1 MLNLRQ
7 LTKEL
12 VENGWHR
19 GGPETRADDAVIK
32 AIDQRDGDLTHRK
45 KSLVDWLNRYK
56 VLMGVATDTRASIA
70 GQIIAFADER
80 EDKSL
85 HRDKNRIVSEF
96 DKLKDRIDKAAPR
109 NKTGKGRAVTS
120 LTSKALWCCYPNDV
134 PIFDRNAV
142 SALGVISRVCHLAP
156 GRNQSEYA
164 SFVDVWFRVYNEVE
178 SVIGP
183 EDMSDCP
190 YKVRALDRLLWYLG
204 QDGFY
209 DQSDDSSAA

>member
-1 MLNLRQ
+1 VLNLRQ

-12 VENGWHR
+12 VEKGWHR
-19 GGPETRADDAVIK
+19 GGPETGADDAVIK
-32 AIDQRDGDLTHRK
+32 AIDQRDRDIADRK

-56 VLMGVATDTRASIA
+56 ALMGVSTETRASIA

-80 EDKSL
+80 EEKSL
-85 HRDKNRIVSEF
+85 HRDKNKIVSEF
-96 DKLKDRIDKAAPR
+96 SKLKHRIDTVAPR

-120 LTSKALWCCYPNDV
+120 LTSKALWCCYPNDI

-142 SALGVISRVCHLAP
+142 SALGIISRVCHLAP
-156 GRNQSEYA
+156 IRDQSEYS
-164 SFVDVWFRVYNEVE
+164 SFVDVWLWIYNEVE

-183 EDMSDCP
+183 EDLSDCP

-209 DQSDDSSAA
+209 DQSDDSSAV

>member
-1 MLNLRQ
+1 M
-7 LTKEL
+7 
-12 VENGWHR
+12 VR
-19 GGPETRADDAVIK
+19 GVLETRADDAVIK
-32 AIDQRDGDLTHRK
+32 AIDQRDGDLADRK

-70 GQIIAFADER
+70 GQVIAFADER
-80 EDKSL
+80 EEKSL

-156 GRNQSEYA
+156 GRDQSEYA
-164 SFVDVWFRVYNEVE
+164 SV
-178 SVIGP
+178 
-183 EDMSDCP
+183 
-190 YKVRALDRLLWYLG
+190 VRPK
-204 QDGFY
+204 
-209 DQSDDSSAA
+209 

>member
-19 GGPETRADDAVIK
+19 GGPETGADDAVIK
-32 AIDQRDGDLTHRK
+32 AIDQRDRDLADRK

-56 VLMGVATDTRASIA
+56 ALMGVSMDSRASIA

-80 EDKSL
+80 EEKSL
-85 HRDKNRIVSEF
+85 DLDKNRIVSEF
-96 DKLKDRIDKAAPR
+96 NKLKDRIDTAAPR
-109 NKTGKGRAVTS
+109 NKTGKGRSVTS
-120 LTSKALWCCYPNDV
+120 LTSKALWCCYPNDA

-156 GRNQSEYA
+156 GRGQSEYA
-164 SFVDVWFRVYNEVE
+164 SFADVWLRVYSEVE
-178 SVIGP
+178 SVIGLQYL
-183 EDMSDCP
+183 SDCP
-190 YKVRALDRLLWYLG
+190 YKIRALDRLLWYLG

-209 DQSDDSSAA
+209 DQSTDSSSA

>member
-1 MLNLRQ
+1 
-7 LTKEL
+7 
-12 VENGWHR
+12 
-19 GGPETRADDAVIK
+19 
-32 AIDQRDGDLTHRK
+32 
-45 KSLVDWLNRYK
+45 
-56 VLMGVATDTRASIA
+56 MGVATDTRASIA

-164 SFVDVWFRVYNEVE
+164 GFVDVWFRVYNEVE

-183 EDMSDCP
+183 EDMS
-190 YKVRALDRLLWYLG
+190 VRLPLQSSRARQTAMVFRTGRLLRSGRRLLHRLSY
-204 QDGFY
+204 QPIPT
-209 DQSDDSSAA
+209 A